1 MQTLLAFV
9 HLGIAL
15 ILIFFVLLQDSKGGA
30 AGVFGGGGG
39 GGSNT
44 LFGATG
50 AANFLVKATRWIAIL
65 FAATCIGLTYMTSQR
80 SSVLDQYFPPAAT
93 ESPVE
98 SAPATPGQDV
108 SPEGETAPGADSQN

>member
-9 HLGIAL
+9 HIGIAL
-15 ILIFFVLLQDSKGGA
+15 VLIFFVLLQDSKGGA

-50 AANFLVKATRWIAIL
+50 AANFLVKATRWVAIL
-65 FAATCIGLTYMTSQR
+65 FAATCIGLTYMTSKR
-80 SSVLDQYFPPAAT
+80 SSVLDQYVPPAAT
-93 ESPVE
+93 DSAID
-98 SAPATPGQDV
+98 SAPGVPGQDV
-108 SPEGETAPGADSQN
+108 SPEGETAPDAATEN